1 MSAGY
6 SALPRLTMGHSL
18 GALMHVLLAC
28 LENSD
33 ASADAGS
40 VEPVAEA
47 ELEAEEA
54 VRSQEM
60 DEAAGCGSSMSMIAG
75 SALISYNN
83 KGVDGAIPFFKELFV
98 PAFAPLEPLT
108 RDPQLEVRQRH
119 GATME
124 PFTN

>member
-18 GALMHVLLAC
+18 GALMHVLLTC

-40 VEPVAEA
+40 IEPVAEA
-47 ELEAEEA
+47 EAEET

-60 DEAAGCGSSMSMIAG
+60 DEAAGGSSMSMIAG

-119 GATME
+119 EATMQ

>member
-18 GALMHVLLAC
+18 GALMHVLLTC

-40 VEPVAEA
+40 IEPVAEA
-47 ELEAEEA
+47 EAEEA

-60 DEAAGCGSSMSMIAG
+60 DEAAGGSSMSMIAG

-119 GATME
+119 EATMQ